1 MTSEAF
7 LDHLDQTLFADDE
20 DAARMV
26 QPRTWVF
33 EPGLPDN
40 VPPVQA
46 RAFEDVDVQVASF
59 RRGASPSELETA
71 DWSTHEWLRFL
82 RALPDT
88 LSTEQL
94 GSLDR
99 AFDFTGTGN
108 SEILFAWLRVAIRN
122 RYEPALPAL
131 ERFLTTQG
139 RRKFIAPLYQDL
151 MNRAWGEE
159 IARRIYRQARPTYH
173 SVTTGTVDQI
183 VGPAG

>member
-1 MTSEAF
+1 
-7 LDHLDQTLFADDE
+7 
-20 DAARMV
+20 
-26 QPRTWVF
+26 
-33 EPGLPDN
+33 

-46 RAFEDVDVQVASF
+46 RAFEQTWTCRSRHSGGEPHRQSWK
-59 RRGASPSELETA
+59 RRTGRPTSGCVSC
-71 DWSTHEWLRFL
+71 
-82 RALPDT
+82 ALPDT
-88 LSTEQL
+88 LSQAQL

-99 AFDFTGTGN
+99 AFELTRTGN

-139 RRKFIAPLYQDL
+139 RRKFVAPLYQDL
-151 MNRAWGEE
+151 MNTTWGEE